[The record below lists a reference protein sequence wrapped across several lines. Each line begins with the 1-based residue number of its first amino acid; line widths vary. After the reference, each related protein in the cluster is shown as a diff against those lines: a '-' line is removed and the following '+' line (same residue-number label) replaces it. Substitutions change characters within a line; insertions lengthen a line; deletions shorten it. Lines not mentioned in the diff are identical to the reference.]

1 MKTGIGIGISP
12 IFSRSGGASP
22 VQLGTIIENDFNP
35 ANWSG
40 DTGACTFAGDGIN
53 LGFSGTGFA
62 QGIYYNKY
70 NTNLENFRM
79 ECTMVINSKTS
90 YGPSMSMIIPSGGLV
105 LDCSV
110 LFGTGIPNDGRVD
123 LWSITTYLGSAGT
136 TITINPGDTIHG
148 TLQKIGDTITVK
160 MKNLTTSSA
169 EISYSATYNFN
180 YPFGNLNTPI
190 VNAFGFSAYY
200 NCDAKVT
207 AFKYTGLDYKNT
219 TACIVSDSKALY
231 FSGGYPNTLIS
242 LSRTANVSKS
252 FDYSGGANELL
263 SDVILKLP
271 ELVSL
276 NSGKYFIYAGCN
288 DYRQGQS
295 ASIVGRLTTI
305 KNALTA
311 IGATVYFV
319 NSTIEG
325 TIGLA
330 IGSTGTNFVNA
341 AGLSVFGSGHVIDTS
356 SILLS
361 DLEAD
366 QIHPNALA
374 MPKIQ
379 ALIQPYL

>member
-1 MKTGIGIGISP
+1 MAGIGIWRSP
-12 IFSRSGGASP
+12 IFPPVMGGA
-22 VQLGTIIENDFNP
+22 VQLGTLIENDWNP

-40 DTGACTFAGDGIN
+40 DTGACTFAGDGIT

-123 LWSITTYLGSAGT
+123 LWSVTTYIGSDAT
-136 TITINPGDTIHG
+136 TITVHAGDTIQG

-180 YPFGNLNTPI
+180 YPFTNLNTPI
-190 VNAFGFSAYY
+190 VNSFGFSAYY

-207 AFKYTGLDYKNT
+207 SFKYTGLDYKNT
-219 TACIVSDSKALY
+219 NACIISDSKGLY
-231 FSGGYPNTLIS
+231 FSGGYANTLVS
-242 LSRTANVSKS
+242 LLRAANVSKS
-252 FDYSGGANELL
+252 FDYSGGANETLA
-263 SDVILKLP
+263 DVILKLP
-271 ELVSL
+271 ELISY

-288 DYRQGQS
+288 DYRLAQS
-295 ASIVGRLTTI
+295 ASITSRLNTI
-305 KNALTA
+305 KSGLEAGVPGT
-311 IGATVYFV
+311 TVYFV
-319 NSTIEG
+319 NSTIED
-325 TIGLA
+325 TIGTG
-330 IGSTGTNFVNA
+330 IGVTGTNFVNA
-341 AGLSVFGSGHVIDTS
+341 CGTTVFGANCIDTS
-356 SILLS
+356 SVLLS
-361 DLEAD
+361 DLVAD
-366 QIHPNALA
+366 GIHPNALA

-379 ALIQPYL
+379 ALIQPYI